1 MSRLSFFCSILLLI
15 YSCRFEKKEVE
26 EITEEIESVISLK
39 YASGFSAYKI
49 NQGVILLTIN
59 NPWPE
64 ASKNL
69 TYALIPRDLGE
80 MPSLDFSNFDGV
92 LSIPV
97 NKLVLT
103 STTHI
108 PALEALGQIEKLIG
122 FPGLDYISSEI
133 TRDRISRGLIAEL
146 GANDQL
152 DTERTIALDPDVFIG
167 FGVSGTPRSYQTLRS
182 ANIPVIY
189 NGDWMEHN
197 PLGKAE
203 WIKFFGL
210 LLGEQKKADA
220 LFSEI
225 ETAYLD
231 AKNLSAKANNIPT
244 VLSGALYRDIW
255 YTPGGNS
262 WAAQLLRDA
271 HSTYLWEGTSD
282 TGSLSLSLEAVL
294 QKAASADFWVSPS
307 QFTSYQ
313 EMQDA
318 NPHYKELNAFKN
330 KKVITYATS
339 LGPTGGY
346 LYFELGPARP
356 DLVLKDLI
364 YYLHPGL
371 LADYEPVFF
380 KPLR

>member
-1 MSRLSFFCSILLLI
+1 MRRLSFFGILLLFNFA
-15 YSCRFEKKEVE
+15 CRFESKQVVE
-26 EITEEIESVISLK
+26 YNEELKTVIPLK
-39 YASGFSAYKI
+39 YATGFTAYKI
-49 NQGVILLTIN
+49 NQGVIFLTIN

-64 ASKNL
+64 AAKNL
-69 TYALIPRDLGE
+69 TYALIPKDLKE
-80 MPSLDFSNFDGV
+80 TPNLDFSNFDAV
-92 LSIPV
+92 LPIPV
-97 NKLVLT
+97 DKLVLT

-108 PALEALGQIEKLIG
+108 PALEVLGQIEKLIG
-122 FPGLDYISSEI
+122 FPGLDYISSDI
-133 TRDRISRGLIAEL
+133 TRDRINRGLITEL
-146 GANDQL
+146 GANEQL
-152 DTERTIALDPDVFIG
+152 NTERTIALEPDVLIG
-167 FGVSGTPRSYQTLRS
+167 YGVSGTPRSYQTLKS

-210 LLGEQKKADA
+210 LLGQEEKADA

-231 AKNLSAKANNIPT
+231 AKNLSAKANKIPT
-244 VLSGALYRDIW
+244 VMSGALYRDIW
-255 YTPGGNS
+255 YTPGGAS
-262 WAAQLLRDA
+262 WGAQLIRDA
-271 HSTYLWEGTSD
+271 HAKYIWEDTSD

-307 QFTSYQ
+307 QFTSYRDM
-313 EMQDA
+313 EES
-318 NPHYKELNAFKN
+318 NPHYTQFDAFKN

-380 KPLR
+380 KPVR